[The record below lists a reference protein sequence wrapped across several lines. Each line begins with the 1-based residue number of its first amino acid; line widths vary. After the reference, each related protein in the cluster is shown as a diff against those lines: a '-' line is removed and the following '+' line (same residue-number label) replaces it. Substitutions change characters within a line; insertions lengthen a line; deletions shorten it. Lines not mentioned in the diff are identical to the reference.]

1 MRNSN
6 EVLRNFIRYFANMII
21 QGALMGAFA
30 ITLSALIAGEPILT
44 SRHLVLMLL
53 IIVATIGFGIRNFLA
68 YAKPFKEIERFISQI
83 AAGNLTHRIR
93 MDQLGSLKRF
103 GVPMEGM
110 REHLGQLVLQ
120 VKQTSTEVN
129 LKIRDLHERLQSN
142 REQFDQIVAAMEVI
156 AAASKQQYSAA
167 KESAKAV
174 EELATGI
181 GHISEISLSV
191 TESSSG
197 VASMAEITR
206 QEMLAMN
213 EQMGKMNQSFRVLT
227 ETISQFLG
235 RSEDIATSTDAIT
248 GILQQTHILAL
259 NANIEAARAGEQ
271 GRGFAVVA
279 TEIRKLASEANRFA
293 EEIGEL
299 LEKAEEESNQS
310 KSAMDTSH
318 QEIQA
323 GITVLGKTETVMHD
337 ILTQVETIN
346 TEMSG
351 FSATGQ
357 QMAAGSQ
364 EVAATVDEMARSS
377 SETTRHID
385 DIVMLTAQIH
395 ESIQTMSTAG
405 DQLETLGRE
414 LQGTIESFRLD
425 ESRNSVA

>member
-6 EVLRNFIRYFANMII
+6 EVLRNFVSYFGKMII

-30 ITLSALIAGEPILT
+30 ITISSLIAGEPILT
-44 SRHLVLMLL
+44 SQHLVLMLL
-53 IIVATIGFGIRNFLA
+53 IIVATIGFGIKNFLA

-103 GVPMEGM
+103 GVPMEEM
-110 REHLGQLVLQ
+110 RGHLGQLVLQ

-129 LKIRDLHERLQSN
+129 HKIRDLHERLQSN

-197 VASMAEITR
+197 VASMAETTR

-299 LEKAEEESNQS
+299 LQKAEEESNQS
-310 KSAMDTSH
+310 KSAMDKSH

-323 GITVLGKTETVMHD
+323 GITVLGKTETVMDD
-337 ILTQVETIN
+337 ILTQVVETIN

-385 DIVMLTAQIH
+385 NIVMLTAQIH
-395 ESIQTMSTAG
+395 ESIQTMSTDG

-425 ESRNSVA
+425 ESRS